1 MRKVFKWLFG
11 ISVLLFMGAIFL
23 GAVAYGV
30 LLRSL
35 PNDSG
40 TRKIA
45 GLEAPVVVIFD
56 EHAVPHIQ
64 AVSMPDA
71 MQTLGFIHAREPF
84 MANGL
89 SAPCWSESVI

>member
-40 TRKIA
+40 SMKLA
-45 GLEAPVVVIFD
+45 GLEASVEVVFD

-64 AVSMPDA
+64 AGSMLDA
-71 MQTLGFIHAREPF
+71 MQTLGYIHARERLWQMDF
-84 MANGL
+84 LRRVG
-89 SAPCWSESVI
+89 